1 MTGEEPSADRV
12 ECPYCEAAFARERH
26 RDLHVGQ
33 AHDEALTHA
42 EREAYEAAEDAER
55 EDLRLFRLKA
65 LAALVLVYFGFLIL
79 YAFSL

>member
-1 MTGEEPSADRV
+1 MSGDETGTDQV
-12 ECPYCEAAFARERH
+12 ECPYCEAVFARERH

-33 AHDEALTHA
+33 AHDGALSAA
-42 EREAYEAAEDAER
+42 EREAYETAEAAER